1 MTKTRRPVLYFLLAL
16 LAILGV
22 IAYYYNRE
30 QPVTSVVFS
39 AEGQYQPIAVEN
51 PSLRFDL
58 LDRVHKVEYAGR
70 HRNIFG
76 YTPLQPESPPVRP
89 GTGGPGEPG
98 GPPLI
103 PQGPPPVFVDL
114 KFFGYVEDPRTGAR
128 RAFFTNGEDVFI
140 AGIGDTLEGRLRVV
154 RIMNETVELEEISTG
169 RRTTVTIEPDPRTP

>member
-1 MTKTRRPVLYFLLAL
+1 MTKTRRPFLYFLLAV
-16 LAILGV
+16 LAILLV

-30 QPVTSVVFS
+30 GPVASVAFS
-39 AEGQYQPIAVEN
+39 PEGQYQPIAVEN

-58 LDRVHKVEYAGR
+58 LDRVHKVEYSGR

-76 YTPLQPESPPVRP
+76 YTPLQPEIPAVRP
-89 GTGGPGEPG
+89 GTGGLGSVDG
-98 GPPLI
+98 APPI

-114 KFFGYVEDPRTGAR
+114 KFFGYVEDPRIGLR

-154 RIMNETVELEEISTG
+154 RIMNDTVELEEISSG
-169 RRTTVTIEPDPRTP
+169 RRTTVPIEQDPRIP